1 MSDLHIVPRTKTDM
15 FVDIAGNGMG
25 GRKTNEPAFSLFAE
39 DSPAKKE
46 NNGISKLS
54 SARGI
59 RTEGDGM
66 GGKKG
71 ADSFWDF

>member
-1 MSDLHIVPRTKTDM
+1 
-15 FVDIAGNGMG
+15 MG
-25 GRKTNEPAFSLFAE
+25 GRKTNEPAFSLFE

-46 NNGISKLS
+46 NTNTSSKQS
-54 SARGI
+54 AARGI